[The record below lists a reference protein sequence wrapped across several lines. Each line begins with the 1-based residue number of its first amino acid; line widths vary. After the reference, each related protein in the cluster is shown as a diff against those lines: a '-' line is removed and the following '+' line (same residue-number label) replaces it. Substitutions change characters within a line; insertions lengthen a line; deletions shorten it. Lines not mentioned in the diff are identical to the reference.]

1 MKRILTLVF
10 CLLVLLQLQAQQKM
24 ITGVVKDSKG
34 EPIPFATVLEAG
46 SRRAVQSDANGR
58 FSIRMNDGAKLT
70 VSSSGYESQTVI
82 ATDGVTVTLTTNSN
96 NLNEVVV
103 TAMGIR
109 RQPKELGYSIT
120 KIGGDDA
127 TKAKPINVQNGLT
140 GKVSGLNIQTVN
152 NGVFAETRIT
162 LRGIRSL
169 TGNNQALL
177 VIDGSPMPL
186 SLISTINPNDVQDVT
201 ILKGNTGAALYGQEG
216 GNGVIIITTKSGS
229 RSKPVISIGTTLQ
242 HESISFLPK
251 FQKEYGNGESENPD
265 GTPHLDP
272 WTNNS
277 FGPRFDGSEVNLGDP
292 LENGNQKRVR
302 YAAQSKTPAQQ
313 FFRPAITFQ
322 NDVSIS
328 GGDEKSRYYL
338 SFQDVKVNGMIP
350 KDENRR
356 TTIRLNAS
364 REFGRLSTSF
374 RMSYTQGN
382 YDIVNQDRGGAN
394 NIYRSLFKTAPHV
407 PISEFKDWRND
418 QFSTPDGYYN
428 RFGFNP
434 YMLIDIDRAKG
445 RSDDLVATLEASYKI
460 MEGLNFTYRLGTNV
474 SFISNKSVLGAINT
488 SSYTA
493 NLKGIQSRR
502 ASVADAMGFASRLNS
517 EAFLTYKKQ
526 IDRFSVDGLV
536 GYSMIQR
543 ITKSLNSRGNNLIIP
558 TLYNVSNRSGE
569 AIVEQGNSEIR
580 TGALFGKLSF
590 GWDNW
595 AFLELT
601 GRNEWDSRLNI
612 NKNSFFYP
620 GGSLSLLLHEV
631 VPKIKASSIS
641 YLKLRGAWALSG
653 TVNLLPYSLESTF
666 SSSIGNLGPAFPYGS
681 LAGYSANNTINN
693 PDIKPEFVN
702 GKELG
707 LEIGFLNNRLMLE
720 ATAFQQDNTDQI
732 IEVQVSGATGY
743 STALVNAASFIN
755 KGLELDLRLTPLIQ
769 AGKNFRMDLK
779 ANYTYSDNEVTS
791 IYQGLTEL
799 GTSNNNYA
807 IVGMPAFV
815 LKLTDFNRTPEG
827 KVIVDRETGLPTTN
841 PVTKAYGRTL
851 PKHLIGINPSFRY
864 KNISLSIVA
873 DYRGGHYVYHG
884 IGPNLVF
891 EGSGALTTR
900 YDRKPFIFP
909 NSAYDDGSGK
919 FVDNTSVLTSGG
931 TATFW
936 TADVFQSVQ
945 SMYLT
950 SAASWKLRE
959 VSLSYEL
966 PGSILQHTRFVKSA
980 VVTLS
985 GRNLFTWVPS
995 SNLYTDPEF
1004 SNTTGNAQ
1012 GVNNSFNTPP
1022 TRIFGASI
1030 NLTF

>member
-1 MKRILTLVF
+1 MKQILTVVF
-10 CLLVLLQLQAQQKM
+10 TLLLLHLQAQQKPVS
-24 ITGVVKDSKG
+24 GVVKDSKG
-34 EPIPFATVLEAG
+34 EPVPFATVLETG
-46 SRRAVQSDANGR
+46 TKRAVQTDANGR
-58 FSIRMNDGAKLT
+58 FSIRVNDGARLT
-70 VSSSGYESQTVI
+70 ITSSGYAPQTVTASEGMTI
-82 ATDGVTVTLTTNSN
+82 SLTVVSN

-103 TAMGIR
+103 TALGIR
-109 RQPKELGYSIT
+109 RQPKELGYSVT
-120 KIGGDDA
+120 KVSGDDA
-127 TKAKPINVQNGLT
+127 SRAKPINVQNGLT
-140 GKVSGLNIQTVN
+140 GKVSGLTIQTTN
-152 NGVFAETRIT
+152 NGVFADTRIT

-186 SLISTINPNDVQDVT
+186 SLISTLNPNDVQDVT
-201 ILKGNTGAALYGQEG
+201 VLKGNTGAALYGQEG
-216 GNGVIIITTKSGS
+216 GNGVIIITTKSGN
-229 RSKPVISIGTTLQ
+229 RSKPVISIGTTIQ
-242 HESISFLPK
+242 RETISFVPK

-265 GTPHLDP
+265 GTPHLDV

-277 FGPRFDGSEVNLGDP
+277 FGPRYDGSEVALGDP
-292 LENGNQKRVR
+292 LEDGSVNKVR
-302 YAAQSKTPAQQ
+302 YAAQSKSPAEQ

-338 SFQDVKVNGMIP
+338 SLQDVKVNGLIP

-374 RMSYTQGN
+374 RMFYTQGN
-382 YDIVNQDRGGAN
+382 YNIVNQDRGSAN
-394 NIYRSLFKTAPHV
+394 NIYRSLFKTAAHV
-407 PISEFKDWRND
+407 PITEFKDWRNNK
-418 QFSTPDGYYN
+418 FSTPDGYYN
-428 RFGFNP
+428 RFGWNP
-434 YMLIDIDRAKG
+434 WMLIDIDRNKG

-460 MEGLNFTYRLGTNV
+460 MEGFNFTYRLGTNV
-474 SFISNKSVLGAINT
+474 AFVSNKSVLGAINV
-488 SSYTA
+488 SKYTTD
-493 NLKGIQSRR
+493 LKSIQSVR
-502 ASVADAMGFASRLNS
+502 ASVSDAMGFASRLNS

-526 IDRFSVDGLV
+526 INRLSVDGLV
-536 GYSMIQR
+536 GYSVIQR
-543 ITKSLNSRGNNLIIP
+543 INKQLESRGNNLIIP

-569 AIVEQGNSEIR
+569 AIVNQGNSEIR
-580 TGALFGKLSF
+580 TTAVFGKLSF

-612 NKNSFFYP
+612 SKNSFFYP

-631 VPKIKASSIS
+631 VPQIKTTPIS
-641 YLKLRGAWALSG
+641 YLKLRGSWALSG
-653 TVNLLPYSLESTF
+653 TVNLDPYSLESTF
-666 SSSIGNLGPAFPYGS
+666 SSGTGFPYGN
-681 LAGYSANNTINN
+681 LAGYSANGTINN

-702 GKELG
+702 GKEVG
-707 LEIGFLNNRLMLE
+707 FEIGFMNNRLMLE
-720 ATAFQQDNTDQI
+720 ATAFRQDNTDQI
-732 IEVQVSGATGY
+732 IGVQVSGATGY
-743 STALVNAASFIN
+743 QTALVNAASFVN
-755 KGLELDLRLTPLIQ
+755 KGLEFDLRLTPLIQ
-769 AGKNFRMDLK
+769 AGKDFRMDLK

-791 IYQGLTEL
+791 IYEGLTEL
-799 GTSNNNYA
+799 GSINFNYA
-807 IVGMPAFV
+807 IVGMPAYV
-815 LKLTDFNRTPEG
+815 LKLTDFNRTPDG
-827 KVIVDRETGLPTTN
+827 KVIVDRVTGLPTTD

-851 PKHLIGINPSFRY
+851 PKHLIGINPSFQY
-864 KNISLSIVA
+864 KKFSLSIVA

-900 YDRKPFIFP
+900 YNRKPFIFP
-909 NSAYDDGSGK
+909 NSAYDDGTGK
-919 FVDNTSVLTSGG
+919 FVDNTDVLTSGG

-936 TADVFQSVQ
+936 TANVFQNTQ
-945 SMYLT
+945 SLYYT

-966 PGSILQHTRFVKSA
+966 PASILQRTRFVKSA
-980 VVTLS
+980 VITVS
-985 GRNLFTWVPS
+985 GRNLFTWVPG
-995 SNLYTDPEF
+995 SNIYTDPEF

-1022 TRIFGASI
+1022 TRIYGASI

>member
-1 MKRILTLVF
+1 MKQILTVVF
-10 CLLVLLQLQAQQKM
+10 TLLLLQLQAQQKPV
-24 ITGVVKDSKG
+24 TGVVKDSKG
-34 EPIPFATVLEAG
+34 EPVPFATVLETG
-46 SRRAVQSDANGR
+46 TKRAVQTDANGR
-58 FSIRMNDGAKLT
+58 FSIRVNEGATLT
-70 VSSSGYESQTVI
+70 ITSSGYAPQTVT
-82 ATDGVTVTLTTNSN
+82 ASEDMTVSLTVVSN

-103 TAMGIR
+103 TALGIR
-109 RQPKELGYSIT
+109 RQPKELGYSVT
-120 KIGGDDA
+120 KVGGDDA
-127 TKAKPINVQNGLT
+127 SRAKPINVQNGLT
-140 GKVSGLNIQTVN
+140 GKVSGLIIQTTN
-152 NGVFAETRIT
+152 NGVFADTRIT

-186 SLISTINPNDVQDVT
+186 SLISTLNPNDVQDVT
-201 ILKGNTGAALYGQEG
+201 VLKGNTGAALYGQEG
-216 GNGVIIITTKSGS
+216 GNGVIIITTKSGN
-229 RSKPVISIGTTLQ
+229 RSKPVISVGTTIQ
-242 HESISFLPK
+242 RETISFVPK

-265 GTPHLDP
+265 GTPHLDV

-277 FGPRFDGSEVNLGDP
+277 FGPRYDGSEVDLGDP
-292 LENGNQKRVR
+292 LEDGSVKRVR
-302 YAAQSKTPAQQ
+302 YAAQSKSPAEQ

-328 GGDEKSRYYL
+328 GGDDKSRYYL
-338 SFQDVKVNGMIP
+338 SFQDVKVNGLVP

-356 TTIRLNAS
+356 TTVRLNVS

-374 RMSYTQGN
+374 RMFYTQGN
-382 YDIVNQDRGGAN
+382 YNIVNQDRGGAN
-394 NIYRSLFKTAPHV
+394 NIYRSLFKTAAHV
-407 PISEFKDWRND
+407 PITEFKDWRND
-418 QFSTPDGYYN
+418 KFSTPDGYYN
-428 RFGFNP
+428 RFGWNP
-434 YMLIDIDRAKG
+434 YMLIDIDRNKG

-460 MEGLNFTYRLGTNV
+460 MEGFNFTYRLSTNV
-474 SFISNKSVLGAINT
+474 AFVSNKSVLGAINV
-488 SSYTA
+488 SSYTTG
-493 NLKGIQSRR
+493 LKSIQSQR
-502 ASVADAMGFASRLNS
+502 ASVSDAMGFASRLNS

-526 IDRFSVDGLV
+526 INRLSVDGLV
-536 GYSMIQR
+536 GYSVIQR
-543 ITKSLNSRGNNLIIP
+543 INKQLESRGNNLIIP

-569 AIVEQGNSEIR
+569 AIVNQGNSEIR
-580 TGALFGKLSF
+580 TGAVFGRLGF

-601 GRNEWDSRLNI
+601 GRNEWDSRLNM

-631 VPKIKASSIS
+631 VPQLKTTPIS
-641 YLKLRGAWALSG
+641 YLKLRGSWALSG
-653 TVNLLPYSLESTF
+653 TVNLDPYSLESTF
-666 SSSIGNLGPAFPYGS
+666 SSGTGFPYGN
-681 LAGYSANNTINN
+681 LAGYSANGTINN

-702 GKELG
+702 GKEVG
-707 LEIGFLNNRLMLE
+707 FEIGFMNNRLMLE
-720 ATAFQQDNTDQI
+720 ATAFRQDNTDQI
-732 IEVQVSGATGY
+732 IGVRVSNSTGY
-743 STALVNAASFIN
+743 QTALVNAASFIN

-769 AGKNFRMDLK
+769 AGKDFRMDLK

-799 GTSNNNYA
+799 GSTNFNYA
-807 IVGMPAFV
+807 IVGMPAYV
-815 LKLTDFNRTPEG
+815 LKLTDFNRTPDG

-841 PVTKAYGRTL
+841 PASKAYGRTL
-851 PKHLIGINPSFRY
+851 PKHLIGINPSFKY
-864 KNISLSIVA
+864 KDFSLSIVA
-873 DYRGGHYVYHG
+873 DYRGGHFVYHG
-884 IGPNLVF
+884 IGPDLVF

-919 FVDNTSVLTSGG
+919 FVDNTDVLTSGG

-936 TADVFQSVQ
+936 TANVFQNTQ
-945 SMYLT
+945 SLYYT

-966 PGSILQHTRFVKSA
+966 PASLLQHTRFVKAA
-980 VVTLS
+980 VITLS
-985 GRNLFTWVPS
+985 GRNLFTWVPA
-995 SNLYTDPEF
+995 SNIYTDPEF

-1012 GVNNSFNTPP
+1012 GVNTTFNTPP